1 MTRYVPGL
9 YPWPFDGDLSPSNT
23 ALLIIDMQIDFCGEG
38 GWVHSRGVDIANTRR
53 AIAPIRAL
61 LEVMRPAGYHI
72 IHTREGHRPDLSD
85 LPANKAWRSRR
96 RTGKGIGDQGPLGR
110 FLVRGEP
117 NWDIVP
123 ELAPA
128 PGEVVID
135 KPGKGAFMGTDLDVI
150 LRTRGIRNLIVTG
163 VTTDCCVQSTL
174 RDANDRG
181 YECLLLEDCCGAAEH
196 ANHLAQV
203 EMFKLMNGLWGSIA
217 ASHDVINTLKAKAA

>member
-1 MTRYVPGL
+1 MPTHVPGL
-9 YPWPFDGDLSPSNT
+9 YPWPFDGNLAPDNT

-38 GWVHSRGVDIANTRR
+38 GWVHSRGADLRNTRR
-53 AIAPIRAL
+53 AIAPIARL
-61 LEVMRPAGYHI
+61 LEVVRPLGFTV

-85 LPANKAWRSRR
+85 LPANKAWRSAQA
-96 RTGKGIGDQGPLGR
+96 TGKGIGAMGPLGR

-128 PGEVVID
+128 EGEIVID
-135 KPGKGAFMGTDLDVI
+135 KPGKGAFMATDLDTV
-150 LRTRGIRNLIVTG
+150 LALKGIRNLMIAG

-181 YECLLLEDCCGAAEH
+181 FECLLLEDCCGAADH
-196 ANHLAQV
+196 ANHEAQI
-203 EMFKLMNGLWGSIA
+203 EIFRLSGGLWGSI
-217 ASHDVINTLKAKAA
+217 STSDQVIATLEARA